1 MCVCVCM
8 CLYVIKI
15 IVIGANQDDIPS
27 LVSVLFHPYS
37 CKYFVSTCYSML
49 CCEIW
54 SYFMS
59 ENILQRR
66 ALQSVLA
73 VV

>member
-1 MCVCVCM
+1 M
-8 CLYVIKI
+8 
-15 IVIGANQDDIPS
+15 NQDNIPS

-37 CKYFVSTCYSML
+37 CKYFVTTCYSIL